1 VSTVNLRG
9 VDPRRLSL
17 GEWIAGVAAALLIVS
32 LFLPWYSVAGT
43 DLTAWSAMA
52 VDDVLIAFTA
62 AGALAA
68 LVIDA
73 IPRLAGFAVA
83 ALSLAVIFAILGL
96 ILTISRVVDPAPP
109 GDASLEA
116 GAWLGLVAALGMVSG
131 LLAGMRDEGPARRSA
146 ASARAAAA
154 AARERAA
161 LLSLPGEPGSGR
173 SGEQVG

>member
-1 VSTVNLRG
+1 
-9 VDPRRLSL
+9 
-17 GEWIAGVAAALLIVS
+17 
-32 LFLPWYSVAGT
+32 
-43 DLTAWSAMA
+43 
-52 VDDVLIAFTA
+52 
-62 AGALAA
+62 
-68 LVIDA
+68 VIDA